1 MYNSFIVGVPLS
13 GGWAP
18 TVYHQFKDNEGGER
32 RRLNDH
38 RLILTNQRLPGTAY
52 VTHCF
57 HVSPPALHYRT
68 SSKKGFCIHH
78 SSWLIQDMHASII
91 SFRFFS
97 KAIRRLLQQAVVSLR
112 SSLIREFVSPKN
124 DTGTK
129 RGVENY
135 SPVAT
140 QRDLQTGRWTVCA
153 WRTAHR
159 PREHPCCDFDIQAS
173 AIFRDE

>member
-1 MYNSFIVGVPLS
+1 MYFDTLLCIKIFNYFDHISVVYRSAFVALQWWFHKLNGPKERNVDRRGWLLRFEASYNCLATRQEKIAMYNSFIVGVPLS

-78 SSWLIQDMHASII
+78 SSWLI
-91 SFRFFS
+91 
-97 KAIRRLLQQAVVSLR
+97 
-112 SSLIREFVSPKN
+112 
-124 DTGTK
+124 
-129 RGVENY
+129 
-135 SPVAT
+135 
-140 QRDLQTGRWTVCA
+140 
-153 WRTAHR
+153 
-159 PREHPCCDFDIQAS
+159 
-173 AIFRDE
+173 